1 MPTTAAEQMLQAL
14 TQGEELDL
22 SDPKGPYKAAIFL
35 LAMGEAFTT
44 EVFKYLKEEEVKQVS
59 SLMARIKYIPG
70 EAIERVLKEVREKMS
85 MVQGEVSVPVEEF
98 LKKVLFSSLPE
109 EQAKKIYEDIMRQLH
124 PSTFQKL
131 SSLEPKVIVNFLR
144 NEHPQTI
151 AVILANLE
159 PELAADIL
167 GELPEKL
174 QSDVMIRIAN
184 LEKINPEIVAEIDKV
199 LEEELF
205 SVEMSD
211 AKKVGGAERVA
222 SILNNIDRNLEESLM
237 SKIEETSEELAEEI
251 RKLMF
256 KFEDLLMVD
265 DTAIVSILKEI
276 STDDLKLALKAASDD
291 LKDKFFNNM
300 SERAAQLLKE
310 DLEVM
315 GPVRLKDVETAQ
327 QAIIK
332 VAKRLESEGKI
343 VLGGK
348 GGDEVLV

>member
-1 MPTTAAEQMLQAL
+1 M
-14 TQGEELDL
+14 EEKANIPAIDL

-35 LAMGEAFTT
+35 LAMGEAFTA
-44 EVFKYLKEEEVKQVS
+44 EVFKYLKEEEIKKVS
-59 SLMARIKYIPG
+59 TLMAQIKYIPG
-70 EAIERVLKEVREKMS
+70 EAVDKVLKEVREKMS
-85 MVQGEVSVPVEEF
+85 MVQGEVAVSVEEF
-98 LKKVLFSSLPE
+98 LKKVLFSSMPE
-109 EQAKKIYEDIMRQLH
+109 EQAKKIYDDIMKQLH

-151 AVILANLE
+151 AVILANIE

-167 GELPEKL
+167 EELPERL

-222 SILNNIDRNLEESLM
+222 AILNSVDRTLEDALM
-237 SKIEETSEELAEEI
+237 EKIEESSEELAEEI

-256 KFEDLLMVD
+256 KFEDLLGVD
-265 DTAIVSILKEI
+265 DSAIVAILKEI
-276 STDDLKLALKAASDD
+276 STEELKLALKAASDE
-291 LKDKFFNNM
+291 LKAKFFNNM

-315 GPVRLKDVETAQ
+315 GPVRLKDVENAQ
-327 QAIIK
+327 QSILK

-348 GGDEVLV
+348 GGEEVLV